1 MIMIRFITCNLSRIV
16 SLIFSTQNN
25 QSDKLKFIIF
35 AVNTVLVEN
44 FFVDINFYT
53 KTPDSFAGF
62 SKYWIHVFV
71 NISV

>member
-44 FFVDINFYT
+44 FFVIAPVVAAALIMLDY
-53 KTPDSFAGF
+53 S
-62 SKYWIHVFV
+62 SLEL
-71 NISV
+71 

>member
-16 SLIFSTQNN
+16 SFIFSTQNN

-44 FFVDINFYT
+44 FFVTAPVVAAALIMLDH
-53 KTPDSFAGF
+53 S
-62 SKYWIHVFV
+62 SLEL
-71 NISV
+71 